1 MNKIVLK
8 GNPPV
13 TVGLRISTRARQI
26 ALRIC
31 GQDGRVTLTV
41 PANQP
46 LDQALDFVHEKSD
59 WIRHKLS
66 KLTPPEL
73 PAFGNQI
80 MFEGRLHDVLPGPGR
95 KVVQRD
101 VALLVPGAPEQ
112 VPTRLRIFLAYA
124 ARDRLV
130 EAADRHSRALGRNY
144 RKIALR
150 DTRSRWGSCS
160 SAGRLM
166 FSWRL
171 VMAPPEVL
179 DYVAAH
185 EVAHLEEMNHSPAY
199 WKVVSRLLPGYEAP
213 RRWLKRNGQDLHRY
227 RFD

>member
-1 MNKIVLK
+1 MYEYVLE

-13 TVGLRISTRARQI
+13 TIGLRRSSRARRI
-26 ALRIC
+26 GLRVC
-31 GQDGRVTLTV
+31 RQDGRVTLTV

-59 WIRHKLS
+59 WIRRQLS
-66 KLTPPEL
+66 DLMLREL
-73 PAFGNQI
+73 PAFGNKI
-80 MFEGRLHDVLPGPGR
+80 MFEGRMHWMLPGSGR
-95 KVVQRD
+95 KVVQSD
-101 VALLVPGAPEQ
+101 GALLVPGASEQ
-112 VPTRLRIFLAYA
+112 VPARLRVFLMHA

-130 EAADRHSRALGRNY
+130 EAADRHSRALGRKY
-144 RKIALR
+144 RKIAFR

-160 SAGRLM
+160 SEGRLM

-199 WKVVSRLLPGYEAP
+199 WKVVSRLLPEYEAP
-213 RRWLKRNGQDLHRY
+213 RRWLKRNEQDLHRY